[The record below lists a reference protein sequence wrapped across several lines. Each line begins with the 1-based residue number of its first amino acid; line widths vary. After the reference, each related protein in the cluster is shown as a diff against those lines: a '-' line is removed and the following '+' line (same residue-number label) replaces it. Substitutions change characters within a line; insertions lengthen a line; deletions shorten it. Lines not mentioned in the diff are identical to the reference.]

1 LKPLSQDYYNQ
12 TSDDAQSKIVSNL
25 NRYKQSNPA
34 YFTDY
39 ESFKKNFSYDARDE
53 VQKNTLDNWY
63 K

>member
-25 NRYKQSNPA
+25 NRYKQSNPE